1 MITVMSPCR
10 LIPKLSVLGSLIIL
24 LMLARVTTTP
34 KQGATLRARL
44 W

>member
-10 LIPKLSVLGSLIIL
+10 LIPILSVLGSLIIL

-34 KQGATLRARL
+34 DRGAPLSARL
-44 W
+44 R